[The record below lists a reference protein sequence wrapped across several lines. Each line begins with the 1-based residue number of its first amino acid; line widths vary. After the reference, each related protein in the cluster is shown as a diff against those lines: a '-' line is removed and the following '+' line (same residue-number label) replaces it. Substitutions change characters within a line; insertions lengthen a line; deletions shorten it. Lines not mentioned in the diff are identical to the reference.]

1 MIDLSSISLQFGG
14 KYLFKDVNYRINAGD
29 RLSLV
34 GANGTGKTSL
44 LKIISGTLSPESG
57 KLLKQKRISIGYLP
71 QENVTHK
78 GKSLIEEAS
87 LALTDIY
94 ELQNK
99 EIEITNQLA
108 ITSLTNSEHDDLINQ
123 LGEVHYRLQ
132 ELDSYSASSK
142 VEKILLGLG
151 FVEKD
156 FDKLTEE
163 FSGGWQ
169 MRIAL
174 AKILISQNDLLLMD
188 EPTNHLDL
196 DSLNWLISFLKSYKG
211 SLLIVSHDKY
221 FINSV
226 TNKTLEI
233 YLGKFNTFNGNYDA
247 YLKYKEERDLQAE
260 QLYVAQQ
267 KKIKE
272 TENFIERF
280 RYKSSKAKQVQSRI
294 KQLDKVELIE
304 LPEFSGKINIKFPPA
319 IQSGRMNIEL
329 NNISKY
335 YGDNCVFEN
344 LNFRIE
350 RGEKIAFV
358 GRNGAG
364 KSTLAKIISGTLPPT
379 NGERIEGHNTVF
391 AYYSQDVADNLEPD
405 LDIIE
410 TIEGIA
416 ENQTIGQLRSLL
428 GCFLFTGDDVFK
440 KVGVLSGGEK
450 SRVALAKILL
460 TKANF
465 IILDEPTNHLDI
477 SSKQILQQA
486 LINFKGALLLISHDI
501 DFLRPVA
508 NKVIEITKG
517 KLNVFP
523 GDIDYY
529 LYKKSETENS
539 ALTIEKDKSVSNS
552 ISKKDQKRIEARL
565 RQERYKLTKDILE
578 DIESTEKL
586 INKIEEEQ
594 KVLENELGKSEIYIN
609 PNSAKEKTNRYSKVK
624 VELSSAIEKWEEL
637 QLKLSEIEN
646 QLSSI
651 NE

>member
-14 KYLFKDVNYRINAGD
+14 KYLFKDINYRINAGD

-44 LKIISGTLSPESG
+44 LKIISGSLSPESG

-99 EIEITNQLA
+99 EIEITNQLSEN
-108 ITSLTNSEHDDLINQ
+108 SLTNDEHDDLINQ

-132 ELDSYSASSK
+132 ELDSYSATSK
-142 VEKILLGLG
+142 VEKVLLGLG
-151 FVEKD
+151 FLEKD
-156 FDKLTEE
+156 FDRLTDE

-247 YLKYKEERDLQAE
+247 YFKFKEERDLQAE
-260 QLYVAQQ
+260 QLYTAQQ

-272 TENFIERF
+272 TEKFIERF

-304 LPEFSGKINIKFPPA
+304 LPEFSGKINIKFPSA

-335 YGDNCVFEN
+335 YTDNCVFEN

-364 KSTLAKIISGTLPPT
+364 KSTLAKIIFGTLPPT
-379 NGERIEGHNTVF
+379 TGERIEGHNTIF
-391 AYYSQDVADNLEPD
+391 AYYSQDVADNLEPE

-410 TIEGIA
+410 TIDGIA
-416 ENQTIGQLRSLL
+416 ENQTVGQLRSLL

-486 LINFKGALLLISHDI
+486 LINFNGTLLLISHDI

-508 NKVIEITKG
+508 NKVIEMNSG
-517 KLNVFP
+517 KLNVYP

-529 LYKKSETENS
+529 LFKKNELLNS
-539 ALTIEKDKSVSNS
+539 AS
-552 ISKKDQKRIEARL
+552 ISEREKTVTNTVSKKEQKRIEAEL
-565 RQERYKLTKDILE
+565 RQQRYKLTKDILKE
-578 DIESTEKL
+578 IESTEKS
-586 INKIEEEQ
+586 ISKIEGELAL
-594 KVLENELGKSEIYIN
+594 LEDELGNSEIYTDPGI
-609 PNSAKEKTNRYSKVK
+609 AKAKTQRYNEVK
-624 VELSSAIEKWEEL
+624 DELSKTLGKWEHL

-646 QLSSI
+646 QLFSAS
-651 NE
+651 E